1 MNTPPADAN
10 PLTGAL
16 AELAE
21 RVDGVLAEVAVGTVS
36 DDVLLEATALL
47 ERIGRRADHSR
58 VAVAGE
64 IDERSRRELS
74 IDGLAARKGCRSAS
88 ELIQRVTRV
97 SGLTASRR
105 LALAARIRPTI
116 ALSGHVGPAQF
127 PSLARAIKS
136 GRLGVDSA
144 AAITNG
150 LAPTIERSSQELWA
164 GAELELVAA
173 AIGVTTDNAEADS
186 DSPNPSPSDW
196 DCDWADAAEGA
207 VVACTADETRI
218 QARAWSAIL
227 DADGIEPADE
237 KNMRQRGLTLTKL
250 DTDMV
255 RLSGQ
260 LMPAVGAQLEK
271 ILSAF
276 LNPKTAPKFE
286 TDDDISDDRNAGRRN
301 PDPRSRA
308 QRSHDILAGIID
320 TATRDTRNPT
330 LGGSA
335 PTVLV
340 TVRERDL
347 LSRNSDGSQGV
358 GVGFVDG
365 TPVPISV
372 VKQFTCSGGTQQV
385 VLDDAG
391 RIIELGSPQRCFT
404 PAQRRAITARD
415 GGCIIPGCHTPAAW
429 CEIHHV
435 LEAAAGGPTHTDNG
449 VLLCW
454 FHHRTIDTSGWQ
466 IRMQTG
472 VPHIKAPP
480 WIDHQARWQRAT
492 KSGTRIRD
500 QLADAL
506 YPETIDPENIDP
518 GNNSPHGGRET
529 QPRSAA

>member
-10 PLTGAL
+10 PLIGAL
-16 AELAE
+16 AELVE
-21 RVDGVLAEVAVGTVS
+21 RVDEALAELPIGTVN
-36 DDVLLEATALL
+36 DEVLLEATALL

-97 SGLTASRR
+97 SGPTASRR
-105 LALAARIRPTI
+105 LTLAARIRPTI

-144 AAITNG
+144 AAITSG
-150 LAPTIERSSQELWA
+150 LAPTIERSSHELWA

-173 AIGVTTDNAEADS
+173 AIGVTTDNAETDS
-186 DSPNPSPSDW
+186 DSPGPNDRE
-196 DCDWADAAEGA
+196 CDWADAGEGA

-218 QARAWSAIL
+218 QARAWAAIL

-237 KNMRQRGLTLTKL
+237 KNMRQRGLTLTRL

-286 TDDDISDDRNAGRRN
+286 IADDISDDRNAARRN

-330 LGGSA
+330 LGGAA

-372 VKQFTCSGGTQQV
+372 VKQFACSGGTQQV

-435 LEAAAGGPTHTDNG
+435 LESAAGGPTHTDNG

-480 WIDHQARWQRAT
+480 WLDYQARWQRAT

-506 YPETIDPENIDP
+506 YPENNDPENLDP
-518 GNNSPHGGRET
+518 ENNSPAARGET

>member
-1 MNTPPADAN
+1 MNTPLADAN

-21 RVDGVLAEVAVGTVS
+21 RVDGVLAEVAVGAVS
-36 DDVLLEATALL
+36 DEVLLEATALL

-105 LALAARIRPTI
+105 LTLAARIRPAI
-116 ALSGHVGPAQF
+116 ALSGHVGPVQF

-144 AAITNG
+144 AAITSG
-150 LAPTIERSSQELWA
+150 LAPTIERSSHELLA

-173 AIGVTTDNAEADS
+173 AIGVTIDNAEADS
-186 DSPNPSPSDW
+186 DSPNDW
-196 DCDWADAAEGA
+196 DCDWADATEGG

-218 QARAWSAIL
+218 QARAWAAIL

-237 KNMRQRGLTLTKL
+237 KNMRQRGLTVTKL

-255 RLSGQ
+255 RISGQ

-276 LNPKTAPKFE
+276 LNPKTSPKFE
-286 TDDDISDDRNAGRRN
+286 MADDISDDRNAARRN

-320 TATRDTRNPT
+320 IATRDARNPT
-330 LGGSA
+330 LGGAA

-480 WIDHQARWQRAT
+480 WLDYQARWQRAT

-506 YPETIDPENIDP
+506 YPENIDRENIKP
-518 GNNSPHGGRET
+518 KNNSPDAGRET